1 MRKPDKRFGNIDYLS
16 RGKER
21 LDNTFPEPE
30 PIDPEL
36 ADHKRRAMYEFEL
49 AVYRD
54 VNAGKI
60 SPVEGITRVRKVLD
74 ENR

>member
-1 MRKPDKRFGNIDYLS
+1 MRKPNKRFGNLDYLS
-16 RGKER
+16 QGKPREEV
-21 LDNTFPEPE
+21 TFPEPE

-49 AVYRD
+49 AVYKD